1 MTYKKYNPS
10 PEGYMGDFLRGQVGV
25 NQLKPQHEFFD
36 AIGLENQLRE
46 NTTYIALL
54 SLEEAKDVLEELDS
68 PKPKS
73 PFIKKIFEITD
84 PISPYAGNIH
94 DSFDLFNVIGEF
106 KTLGIKATEYVGKDG
121 NRYIKISGYAGVRKI
136 ITASRYK
143 ASNMKVISMGIG
155 QQGLNSGI
163 VKGMKFSIFFSAAYR
178 TIELMFKDEYTLADF
193 LGNIAVDLAKAV
205 VAAFVSWAVGSLI
218 MITFAAGASV
228 IFVAGVV
235 FFAGVLTVYILE
247 NIDKKFKISETVI
260 NLIKKE
266 MERKQR
272 TSEANFNQFLHNW
285 GTYGK

>member
-1 MTYKKYNPS
+1 
-10 PEGYMGDFLRGQVGV
+10 MGDFLRGQVGV

-36 AIGLENQLRE
+36 AIGLEKQLRE

-54 SLEEAKDVLEELDS
+54 SLDEAKDVLEDIDS

-106 KTLGIKATEYVGKDG
+106 KRLGIKATEYVGKDG

-143 ASNMKVISMGIG
+143 ASNMKVVSMGIG
-155 QQGLNSGI
+155 QKGLNSGI

-178 TIELMFKDEYTLADF
+178 TVELMFKDEYTLADF
-193 LGNIAVDLAKAV
+193 LGNIAVDLAKTV
-205 VAAFVSWAVGSLI
+205 VTAFVSWAVGAL
-218 MITFAAGASV
+218 MISTSIVTFGV
-228 IFVAGVV
+228 IVVAGIV
-235 FFAGVLTVYILE
+235 FGIGVFTVYILDSV
-247 NIDKKFKISETVI
+247 DKKFKISETII
-260 NLIKKE
+260 NLLKKE
-266 MERKQR
+266 MERKPR
-272 TSEANFNQFLHNW
+272 IPEANFNRFLHNW
-285 GTYGK
+285 GVYGK

>member
-36 AIGLENQLRE
+36 AIGLEKQLRE

-68 PKPKS
+68 PKTKS

-178 TIELMFKDEYTLADF
+178 TVELMFKDEYSLADF
-193 LGNIAVDLAKAV
+193 LGNIAVDLAKTV
-205 VAAFVSWAVGSLI
+205 VAAFVSWTIGSLI
-218 MITFAAGASV
+218 ALTFAAGASV
-228 IFVAGVV
+228 IFVAAVV
-235 FFAGVLTVYILE
+235 FIVGFGMTYLLDIV
-247 NIDKKFKISETVI
+247 DKKFNISETVI
-260 NLIKKE
+260 NLIRKE
-266 MERKQR
+266 MERKPR
-272 TSEANFNQFLHNW
+272 TPEANFNQFLNSW
-285 GTYGK
+285 GNYGK

>member
-36 AIGLENQLRE
+36 AIGLEKQLRE

-54 SLEEAKDVLEELDS
+54 SLDEAKDVLEELDS

-155 QQGLNSGI
+155 QKGLNSGI

-178 TIELMFKDEYTLADF
+178 TVELMFKDEYTLADF
-193 LGNIAVDLAKAV
+193 LGNIAVDLAKTV
-205 VAAFVSWAVGSLI
+205 VAAFVSWVVGSV
-218 MITFAAGASV
+218 MIAASIVGTSV
-228 IFVAGVV
+228 VGVAIVV
-235 FFAGVLTVYILE
+235 FIVGLGMTYAL
-247 NIDKKFKISETVI
+247 NAIDKRFKISENVI
-260 NLIKKE
+260 DLIRKK
-266 MERKQR
+266 MERKPR
-272 TSEANFNQFLHNW
+272 SPEANFNQFLNNW
-285 GTYGK
+285 GGYGK

>member
-10 PEGYMGDFLRGQVGV
+10 WEGCMGDFLRGHVGT

-36 AIGLENQLRE
+36 AIGLEKQLRE

-54 SLEEAKDVLEELDS
+54 SLDEAKDVLEDIDS

-106 KTLGIKATEYVGKDG
+106 KKLGIKATEYVGKDG

-178 TIELMFKDEYTLADF
+178 TVELMFKDEYTLADF
-193 LGNIAVDLAKAV
+193 LGNIAVDLAKTV
-205 VAAFVSWAVGSLI
+205 IIAFVSWAIGSLI
-218 MITFAAGASV
+218 VTTFLAGAS
-228 IFVAGVV
+228 IIAVAGIV
-235 FFAGVLTVYILE
+235 FGIGFGMTYALDSL
-247 NIDKKFKISETVI
+247 DKKFKISETVI
-260 NLIKKE
+260 NLIRKE
-266 MERKQR
+266 MERKPR
-272 TSEANFNQFLHNW
+272 APEADLNQIFHNW
-285 GTYGK
+285 GRYGK

>member
-10 PEGYMGDFLRGQVGV
+10 PEGYMGDFLRGQVGI

-36 AIGLENQLRE
+36 AIGLEKQLRE

-54 SLEEAKDVLEELDS
+54 SLDEAKDVLEDIDS

-106 KTLGIKATEYVGKDG
+106 KRLGIKATEYVGKDG

-163 VKGMKFSIFFSAAYR
+163 VKGIKFSIFFSAAYR
-178 TIELMFKDEYTLADF
+178 TVELMFKDEYTLADF

-218 MITFAAGASV
+218 AITFAAGASV

-235 FFAGVLTVYILE
+235 FIIGVGVTAALDY
-247 NIDKKFKISETVI
+247 IDKRYKISETVI
-260 NLIKKE
+260 NLIRKE
-266 MERKQR
+266 MERKPR
-272 TSEANFNQFLHNW
+272 TPEADLNGIFYNW
-285 GTYGK
+285 GRYGK

>member
-1 MTYKKYNPS
+1 
-10 PEGYMGDFLRGQVGV
+10 MGDFLRGHVGT

-36 AIGLENQLRE
+36 AIGLEKQLRE

-54 SLEEAKDVLEELDS
+54 SLDEAKDVLEDIDS

-106 KTLGIKATEYVGKDG
+106 KKLGIKATEYVGKDG

-178 TIELMFKDEYTLADF
+178 TVELMFKDEYTLADF
-193 LGNIAVDLAKAV
+193 LGNIAVDLAKTV
-205 VAAFVSWAVGSLI
+205 IIAFVSWVIGSLMLAI
-218 MITFAAGASV
+218 SVSGASV
-228 IFVAGVV
+228 IVVSGVV
-235 FFAGVLTVYILE
+235 LGIGVLMTYALD

-260 NLIKKE
+260 NLIKRE
-266 MERKQR
+266 MERKPR
-272 TSEANFNQFLHNW
+272 TPESNFNQFLHNW
-285 GTYGK
+285 GQYGK

>member
-1 MTYKKYNPS
+1 
-10 PEGYMGDFLRGQVGV
+10 MGDFLRGQVGV

-36 AIGLENQLRE
+36 AIGLEKQLRE

-155 QQGLNSGI
+155 QKGLNSGI

-178 TIELMFKDEYTLADF
+178 TVELMFKDEYTLADF
-193 LGNIAVDLAKAV
+193 LGNIAVDLAKTAV
-205 VAAFVSWAVGSLI
+205 IAFASWTFGSLMLAI
-218 MITFAAGASV
+218 SASGASV
-228 IFVAGVV
+228 VVVAGIV
-235 FFAGVLTVYILE
+235 FGIGFGMTYALDA
-247 NIDKKFKISETVI
+247 IDKRFKISETVI
-260 NLIKKE
+260 NLIRKE
-266 MERKQR
+266 MERKPR
-272 TSEANFNQFLHNW
+272 IPEANFNQFLNNW
-285 GTYGK
+285 GSYGK

>member
-1 MTYKKYNPS
+1 
-10 PEGYMGDFLRGQVGV
+10 MGDFLRGHVGT

-36 AIGLENQLRE
+36 AIGLEKQLRE

-54 SLEEAKDVLEELDS
+54 SLDEAKDVLEDIDS

-94 DSFDLFNVIGEF
+94 DSFDLVNVIGEF
-106 KTLGIKATEYVGKDG
+106 KKLGIKATEYVGKDG

-178 TIELMFKDEYTLADF
+178 TVELMFKDEYTLADF
-193 LGNIAVDLAKAV
+193 LGNIAVDLAKTV
-205 VAAFVSWAVGSLI
+205 IIAFVSWVIGSLMLAI
-218 MITFAAGASV
+218 SVSGASV
-228 IFVAGVV
+228 IVVSGVV
-235 FFAGVLTVYILE
+235 LGIGVLMTYALD

-260 NLIKKE
+260 NLIKRE
-266 MERKQR
+266 MERKPR
-272 TSEANFNQFLHNW
+272 TPESNFNQFLHNW
-285 GTYGK
+285 GQYGK

>member
-1 MTYKKYNPS
+1 
-10 PEGYMGDFLRGQVGV
+10 MGDFLRGQVGV

-36 AIGLENQLRE
+36 AIGLEKQLRE

-54 SLEEAKDVLEELDS
+54 SLDEAKDVLEELDS

-94 DSFDLFNVIGEF
+94 DSFDLFNIIGEF

-155 QQGLNSGI
+155 QKGLNSGI

-178 TIELMFKDEYTLADF
+178 TVELMFKDEYTLADF
-193 LGNIAVDLAKAV
+193 LGNIAVDLAKTV
-205 VAAFVSWAVGSLI
+205 VTAFVSWAVGALI
-218 MITFAAGASV
+218 MTVFAASASIIV
-228 IFVAGVV
+228 VAGAVFTIGFMTTYALDVV
-235 FFAGVLTVYILE
+235 
-247 NIDKKFKISETVI
+247 DKKFKISETVI
-260 NLIKKE
+260 NLIRRE
-266 MERKQR
+266 MERKPK
-272 TSEANFNQFLHNW
+272 TPEANFNKFLNNW
-285 GTYGK
+285 GDYGR

>member
-36 AIGLENQLRE
+36 AIGLEKQLRE

-54 SLEEAKDVLEELDS
+54 SLDEAKDVLEDIDS

-106 KTLGIKATEYVGKDG
+106 KRLGIKATEYVGKDG

-143 ASNMKVISMGIG
+143 ASNMKVVSMGIG
-155 QQGLNSGI
+155 QKGLNSGI

-178 TIELMFKDEYTLADF
+178 TVELMFKDEYTLADF
-193 LGNIAVDLAKAV
+193 LGNIAVDLAKTV
-205 VAAFVSWAVGSLI
+205 VTAFVSWAVGAL
-218 MITFAAGASV
+218 MISTSIVTFGV
-228 IFVAGVV
+228 IVVAGIV
-235 FFAGVLTVYILE
+235 FGIGVFTVYILDSV
-247 NIDKKFKISETVI
+247 DKKFKISETII
-260 NLIKKE
+260 NLLKKE
-266 MERKQR
+266 MERKPR
-272 TSEANFNQFLHNW
+272 IPEANFNRFLHNW
-285 GTYGK
+285 GVYGK

>member
-1 MTYKKYNPS
+1 
-10 PEGYMGDFLRGQVGV
+10 MGDFLRGQVGI

-36 AIGLENQLRE
+36 AIGLEKQLRE

-54 SLEEAKDVLEELDS
+54 SLDEAKDVLEDIDS

-106 KTLGIKATEYVGKDG
+106 KRLGIKATEYVGKDG

-163 VKGMKFSIFFSAAYR
+163 VKGIKFSIFFSAAYR
-178 TIELMFKDEYTLADF
+178 TVELMFKDEYTLADF

-218 MITFAAGASV
+218 AITFAAGASV

-235 FFAGVLTVYILE
+235 FIIGVGVTAALDY
-247 NIDKKFKISETVI
+247 IDKRYKISETVI
-260 NLIKKE
+260 NLIRKE
-266 MERKQR
+266 MERKPR
-272 TSEANFNQFLHNW
+272 TPEADLNGIFYNW
-285 GTYGK
+285 GRYGK

>member
-1 MTYKKYNPS
+1 
-10 PEGYMGDFLRGQVGV
+10 MGDFLRGQVGV

-36 AIGLENQLRE
+36 AIGLEKQLRE

-54 SLEEAKDVLEELDS
+54 SLDEAKDVLEELDS

-155 QQGLNSGI
+155 QKGLNSGI

-178 TIELMFKDEYTLADF
+178 TVELMFKDEYTLADF
-193 LGNIAVDLAKAV
+193 LGNIAVDLAKTV
-205 VAAFVSWAVGSLI
+205 VAAFVSWVVGSV
-218 MITFAAGASV
+218 MIAASIVGTSV
-228 IFVAGVV
+228 VGVAIVV
-235 FFAGVLTVYILE
+235 FIVGLGMTYAL
-247 NIDKKFKISETVI
+247 NAIDKRFKISENVI
-260 NLIKKE
+260 DLIRKK
-266 MERKQR
+266 MERKPR
-272 TSEANFNQFLHNW
+272 SPEANFNQFLNNW
-285 GTYGK
+285 GGYGK

>member
-36 AIGLENQLRE
+36 AIGLEKQLRE

-54 SLEEAKDVLEELDS
+54 SLDEAKDVLEELDS

-94 DSFDLFNVIGEF
+94 DSFDLFNIIGEF

-155 QQGLNSGI
+155 QKGLNSGI

-178 TIELMFKDEYTLADF
+178 TVELMFKDEYTLADF
-193 LGNIAVDLAKAV
+193 LGNIAVDLAKTV
-205 VAAFVSWAVGSLI
+205 VTAFVSWAVGALI
-218 MITFAAGASV
+218 MTVFAASASIIV
-228 IFVAGVV
+228 VAGAVFTIGFMTTYALDVV
-235 FFAGVLTVYILE
+235 
-247 NIDKKFKISETVI
+247 DKKFKISETVI
-260 NLIKKE
+260 NLIRRE
-266 MERKQR
+266 MERKPK
-272 TSEANFNQFLHNW
+272 TPEANFNKFLNNW
-285 GTYGK
+285 GDYGR

>member
-1 MTYKKYNPS
+1 
-10 PEGYMGDFLRGQVGV
+10 MGDFLRGQVGV

-36 AIGLENQLRE
+36 AIGLEKQLIE

-54 SLEEAKDVLEELDS
+54 SLDEAKDVLEELDS

-155 QQGLNSGI
+155 QKGLNSGI

-193 LGNIAVDLAKAV
+193 LGNIAVDLAKTV
-205 VAAFVSWAVGSLI
+205 V
-218 MITFAAGASV
+218 ITFASWVIGIVLSSFLAAGASIIV
-228 IFVAGVV
+228 VAGII
-235 FFAGVLTVYILE
+235 FGVGLFVTIGLNYLDDKYGISKKV
-247 NIDKKFKISETVI
+247 ID
-260 NLIKKE
+260 LIKE
-266 MERKQR
+266 VYNRERIP
-272 TSEANFNQFLHNW
+272 EANFNKVLHDF
-285 GTYGK
+285 GRYSRG

>member
-10 PEGYMGDFLRGQVGV
+10 LEGYMGDFLRGHVGA

-36 AIGLENQLRE
+36 AIGLEKQLRE

-54 SLEEAKDVLEELDS
+54 SLDEAKDVLEDIDS

-94 DSFDLFNVIGEF
+94 DSLDLFNVIGEF
-106 KTLGIKATEYVGKDG
+106 KKLGIKATEYMGKDG

-143 ASNMKVISMGIG
+143 AANMKMISMGIG

-178 TIELMFKDEYTLADF
+178 TVELIFKDEYTLADF

-205 VAAFVSWAVGSLI
+205 VAAFVSWAIGSVMMATSI
-218 MITFAAGASV
+218 AGASI

-235 FFAGVLTVYILE
+235 FIVGFVMTYALDA
-247 NIDKKFKISETVI
+247 IDKRFKISETVI
-260 NLIKKE
+260 NLIRKE
-266 MERKQR
+266 MERKPR
-272 TSEANFNQFLHNW
+272 IPEANFNQFLNNW
-285 GTYGK
+285 GGYGK

>member
-10 PEGYMGDFLRGQVGV
+10 LEGYMGDFLRGHVGA

-36 AIGLENQLRE
+36 AIGLEKQLRE

-54 SLEEAKDVLEELDS
+54 SLDEAKDVLEDIDS
-68 PKPKS
+68 RKPKS

-94 DSFDLFNVIGEF
+94 DSLDLFNVIGEF
-106 KTLGIKATEYVGKDG
+106 KKLGIKATEYMGKDG

-143 ASNMKVISMGIG
+143 AANMKMISMGIG

-178 TIELMFKDEYTLADF
+178 TVELIFKDEYTLADF
-193 LGNIAVDLAKAV
+193 LGNIAVDLAKTV
-205 VAAFVSWAVGSLI
+205 VTAFVSWAIGSLMLAI
-218 MITFAAGASV
+218 SVSGASV
-228 IFVAGVV
+228 IVVAGIV
-235 FFAGVLTVYILE
+235 FGIGVLTVYLLD
-247 NIDKKFKISETVI
+247 NIDKKFKISEAVI
-260 NLIKKE
+260 NLIKRE
-266 MERKQR
+266 MERKPR
-272 TSEANFNQFLHNW
+272 TPEANFNQFLHNW
-285 GTYGK
+285 GQYGK

>member
-1 MTYKKYNPS
+1 
-10 PEGYMGDFLRGQVGV
+10 MGDFLRGQVGV

-36 AIGLENQLRE
+36 AIGLEKQLRE

-54 SLEEAKDVLEELDS
+54 SLDEAKNVLEELDS

-155 QQGLNSGI
+155 QKGLNSGI

-178 TIELMFKDEYTLADF
+178 TVELMFKDEYTLADF
-193 LGNIAVDLAKAV
+193 LGNIAVDLAKTVIIAC
-205 VAAFVSWAVGSLI
+205 VAWTFGSI
-218 MITFAAGASV
+218 MIATSIAGASV
-228 IFVAGVV
+228 VGVAFVV
-235 FFAGVLTVYILE
+235 FIVGFGMTYALDI
-247 NIDKKFKISETVI
+247 IDKRFKISETVI
-260 NLIKKE
+260 NLIRKE
-266 MERKQR
+266 MERKPR
-272 TSEANFNQFLHNW
+272 IPEANFNQFLNNW
-285 GTYGK
+285 GSYGK

>member
-10 PEGYMGDFLRGQVGV
+10 PEGYMGDFLRGQVGI

-36 AIGLENQLRE
+36 AIGLEKQLRE

-54 SLEEAKDVLEELDS
+54 SLDEEKDVLEDIDS

-73 PFIKKIFEITD
+73 PFVKKIFEITD

-106 KTLGIKATEYVGKDG
+106 KRLGIKATEYVGKDG

-143 ASNMKVISMGIG
+143 ASNMKVVSMGIG

-178 TIELMFKDEYTLADF
+178 TVELIFKDEYTLADF
-193 LGNIAVDLAKAV
+193 LGNIAVDLAKTAV
-205 VAAFVSWAVGSLI
+205 IAFASWAIGIVLSSFL
-218 MITFAAGASV
+218 AAGASIIV
-228 IFVAGVV
+228 VAGII
-235 FFAGVLTVYILE
+235 FGVGLLVTIGLNYLDDKYGISKKV
-247 NIDKKFKISETVI
+247 ID
-260 NLIKKE
+260 LIKE
-266 MERKQR
+266 VYNRER
-272 TSEANFNQFLHNW
+272 TLEANLNKVLHDF
-285 GTYGK
+285 GRYSRG

>member
-36 AIGLENQLRE
+36 AIGLEKQLRE

-155 QQGLNSGI
+155 QKGLNSGI

-178 TIELMFKDEYTLADF
+178 TVELMFKDEYTLADF
-193 LGNIAVDLAKAV
+193 LGNIAVDLAKTAV
-205 VAAFVSWAVGSLI
+205 IAFASWTFGSLMLAI
-218 MITFAAGASV
+218 SASGASV
-228 IFVAGVV
+228 VVVAGIV
-235 FFAGVLTVYILE
+235 FGIGFGMTYALDA
-247 NIDKKFKISETVI
+247 IDKRFKISETVI
-260 NLIKKE
+260 NLIRKE
-266 MERKQR
+266 MERKPR
-272 TSEANFNQFLHNW
+272 IPEANFNQFLNNW
-285 GTYGK
+285 GSYGK

>member
-1 MTYKKYNPS
+1 
-10 PEGYMGDFLRGQVGV
+10 MGDFLRGQVGV

-155 QQGLNSGI
+155 QKGLNSGI

-178 TIELMFKDEYTLADF
+178 TVELMFKDEYTLADF
-193 LGNIAVDLAKAV
+193 LGNIAVDLAKTAV
-205 VAAFVSWAVGSLI
+205 IAFASWTFGSLI
-218 MITFAAGASV
+218 MTVFAAGASV
-228 IFVAGVV
+228 IVVAGIM
-235 FFAGVLTVYILE
+235 FGIGFGMTYALDT
-247 NIDKKFKISETVI
+247 IDKRFKISETVI
-260 NLIKKE
+260 NLIRKE
-266 MERKQR
+266 MERKPR
-272 TSEANFNQFLHNW
+272 IPEANFNQFLNNW
-285 GTYGK
+285 GSYGK